1 MLTVEEELI
10 DLYSQILDDN
20 VEISKFVQYSLEH
33 LDKLN

>member
-1 MLTVEEELI
+1 MLTAVVELI
-10 DLYSQILDDN
+10 DLYSRILDDN

>member
-10 DLYSQILDDN
+10 DLYSRILDDN
-20 VEISKFVQYSLEH
+20 VEISKSVQYSLEH